1 MAEEPRVGIVIV
13 SHSSEVASGTAALVR
28 QMVGDEVPL
37 AHCGG
42 DADGGLGSD
51 VGKIGEAIGAAW
63 SDAGVL
69 VIYDLGG
76 AETNAE
82 MAVEMLDGDRQAKVA
97 VSGAP
102 LVEGSFM
109 AAVESS
115 GGASL
120 DEVRKAAEEAC
131 RD

>member
-1 MAEEPRVGIVIV
+1 MAKQDNVGIVIV
-13 SHSSEVASGTAALVR
+13 SHSEKVASGTADLIR

-42 DADGGLGSD
+42 DPEGNLGSD
-51 VGKIGEAIGAAW
+51 VAKISAAIGTAW
-63 SDAGVL
+63 SEAGVL
-69 VIYDLGG
+69 VLFDIGG

-82 MAVEMLDGDRQAKVA
+82 MAISMLDEGKKDKV
-97 VSGAP
+97 VLSGAP

-115 GGASL
+115 GGANL
-120 DEVRKAAEEAC
+120 KDVRAAAEDA
-131 RD
+131 